1 MDKKELAQLIH
12 LFRSGK
18 ATPEQRRLLDDYW
31 NDAVRDNT
39 AIDEMPEASKVA
51 MKEEIL
57 ECVRERAGLTKVK
70 SRKLFVIPSIVYK
83 VAASLLI
90 LIGVA
95 AAWYA
100 VPTAQQAVY
109 VADLQVEI
117 QTKYGERR
125 TVVLPDE
132 SSVVLNGNSKLRYS
146 NNWSPD
152 KPREVWIDGEGF
164 FAVQHTKNHQKFIVH
179 TREGLN
185 VEVLGTKFN
194 VKTREHGSEVLLT
207 EGKVKLNVE
216 DKVAA
221 AVYLNPGELAT
232 MKENKL
238 SKKTVK
244 DVAYTSWL
252 NSKMVF
258 DKMPLGDLAQ
268 ILRDTYGL
276 KVEFEDE
283 ELRKRQLSGE
293 ISSATT
299 EDILFAIAET
309 FNIEVTKIDD
319 NSVTFSQKE
328 SKTK

>member
-1 MDKKELAQLIH
+1 
-12 LFRSGK
+12 
-18 ATPEQRRLLDDYW
+18 
-31 NDAVRDNT
+31 
-39 AIDEMPEASKVA
+39 
-51 MKEEIL
+51 
-57 ECVRERAGLTKVK
+57 
-70 SRKLFVIPSIVYK
+70 
-83 VAASLLI
+83 
-90 LIGVA
+90 
-95 AAWYA
+95 
-100 VPTAQQAVY
+100 
-109 VADLQVEI
+109 
-117 QTKYGERR
+117 
-125 TVVLPDE
+125 
-132 SSVVLNGNSKLRYS
+132 
-146 NNWSPD
+146 
-152 KPREVWIDGEGF
+152 
-164 FAVQHTKNHQKFIVH
+164 IVH

-276 KVEFEDE
+276 KVEF
-283 ELRKRQLSGE
+283 
-293 ISSATT
+293 
-299 EDILFAIAET
+299 
-309 FNIEVTKIDD
+309 
-319 NSVTFSQKE
+319 
-328 SKTK
+328 